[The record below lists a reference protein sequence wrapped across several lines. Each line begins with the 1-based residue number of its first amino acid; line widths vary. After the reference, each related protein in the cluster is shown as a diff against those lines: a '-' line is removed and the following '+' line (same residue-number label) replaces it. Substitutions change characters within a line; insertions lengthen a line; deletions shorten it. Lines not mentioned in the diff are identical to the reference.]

1 MDNQKFGAFVAQL
14 RKEKGLTQ
22 KELAQR
28 LHVTDK
34 AVSKWETGKGFP
46 DVKLLEPLAQI
57 LGVSLVELIQGEHTQ
72 AESLTVDEAG
82 KVLTQAMD
90 QSERHT
96 ARKYLRLLRWL
107 LIAICVYLAYP
118 LVILL
123 GSLLYLQILGLTAPL
138 ASTYGI
144 IGGADGPTAVLVS
157 TSSPLSLP
165 FWLWL
170 LLQAGG
176 AILCLVLAIR
186 VWQLERK
193 LK

>member
-1 MDNQKFGAFVAQL
+1 MEN
-14 RKEKGLTQ
+14 
-22 KELAQR
+22 
-28 LHVTDK
+28 
-34 AVSKWETGKGFP
+34 
-46 DVKLLEPLAQI
+46 
-57 LGVSLVELIQGEHTQ
+57 
-72 AESLTVDEAG
+72 
-82 KVLTQAMD
+82 
-90 QSERHT
+90 
-96 ARKYLRLLRWL
+96 LLRRHL
-107 LIAICVYLAYP
+107 NLH
-118 LVILL
+118 
-123 GSLLYLQILGLTAPL
+123 ILGLTAPL